1 LPRER
6 VHCLARQPESQT
18 LKQVLM
24 KEFADGEGALP
35 STALRFFN
43 VYGPR
48 QDPANPYSGVI
59 SLFMEK
65 GGLSKDVTILG
76 DGEQT
81 RDFVF
86 VKDVARAI
94 ATALFQD
101 EVNPC
106 S

>member
-1 LPRER
+1 
-6 VHCLARQPESQT
+6 
-18 LKQVLM
+18 M
-24 KEFADGEGALP
+24 KEFADGEAALP

-65 GGLSKDVTILG
+65 GGQSKDVTILG

-86 VKDVARAI
+86 VKDVAKAI

-101 EVNPC
+101 EVGYLNPKP
-106 S
+106 